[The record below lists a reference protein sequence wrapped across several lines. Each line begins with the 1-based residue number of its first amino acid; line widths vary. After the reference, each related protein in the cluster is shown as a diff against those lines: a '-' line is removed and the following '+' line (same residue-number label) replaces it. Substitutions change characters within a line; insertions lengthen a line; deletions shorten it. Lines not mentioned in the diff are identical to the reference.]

1 MKLYASKPRELE
13 MDDLTGRSGVLTR
26 RSTLLALSATMVPPE
41 LMAQQTKPV
50 IQTRRLNNVMI
61 AVSNLERSTA
71 FYEKLFGSPIRQGDT
86 VVFRIGEGPH
96 FFALTAVR
104 SGAKPDFLSYGMTV
118 ADFDA
123 ERVMRTL
130 TELGAA
136 RAQITRR
143 GDTPEL
149 FVPDPNG
156 IRIQLQHTSYGYGSG
171 ARGDVFPP
179 APTGVARPAFQL
191 KSINHVTLTIANGAR
206 EKEFY
211 QTVFGLPIRAMQ
223 GNVVMLGVGEGTDGI
238 AFDTAANSPNAVSGI
253 NHACFTIE
261 NFDAERVMAMLI
273 DNGLVPIETGIPALV
288 KPLTCRVRWRQR
300 ANNGG
305 GPTSPLGTP
314 ELYFTDPDNIRIQ
327 LQDVSYCGGSGR
339 LGQICP

>member
-1 MKLYASKPRELE
+1 M
-13 MDDLTGRSGVLTR
+13 MDDVAVRRDPGAVTR
-26 RSTLLALSATMVPPE
+26 RSALLALSATMVSPG
-41 LMAQQTKPV
+41 LMAQQARPV
-50 IQTRRLNNVMI
+50 IQTRRLNNVII
-61 AVSNLERSTA
+61 AVANLERSTA
-71 FYEKLFGSPIRQGDT
+71 FYEKLLGPSVRQDDT
-86 VVFRIGEGPH
+86 VVFRVGEGPH
-96 FFALTAVR
+96 FFALRAVK

-123 ERVMRTL
+123 ERTMRTL
-130 TELGAA
+130 ADLGIGG
-136 RAQITRR
+136 AQITRR

-156 IRIQLQHTSYGYGSG
+156 IKIQLQHTTYGYGSG
-171 ARGDVFPP
+171 ARGDTLPP
-179 APTGVARPAFQL
+179 APKAAARSAFQP

-206 EKEFY
+206 EREFY

-223 GNVVMLGVGEGTDGI
+223 GDGVTLAIGEGTDGI
-238 AFDTAANSPNAVSGI
+238 VFNPTTNNPNAISGI

-261 NFDAERVMAMLI
+261 NFDAERVMAILTDI
-273 DNGLVPIETGIPALV
+273 GLEPIETGIPALV

-314 ELYFTDPDNIRIQ
+314 EVYFTDPDNIRHQIQ
-327 LQDVSYCGGSGR
+327 DMSYCGGSGR

>member
-1 MKLYASKPRELE
+1 
-13 MDDLTGRSGVLTR
+13 
-26 RSTLLALSATMVPPE
+26 
-41 LMAQQTKPV
+41 MAQQTRPV

-71 FYEKLFGSPIRQGDT
+71 FYERLLGPSVRQGD
-86 VVFRIGEGPH
+86 VAVFRVGEGPH
-96 FFALTAVR
+96 FFALTTVG
-104 SGAKPDFLSYGMTV
+104 SGAKPDFLSYGMTIV
-118 ADFDA
+118 DFDA
-123 ERVMRTL
+123 ERVTRTL
-130 TELGAA
+130 ADLGIGGA
-136 RAQITRR
+136 RIMRR

-156 IRIQLQHTSYGYGSG
+156 IKIQLQHVTYGYGSG
-171 ARGDVFPP
+171 PKGDVFAP
-179 APTGVARPAFQL
+179 APVAAAKAAFQL
-191 KSINHVTLTIANGAR
+191 RSINHVTLTIANGAR

-223 GNVVMLGVGEGTDGI
+223 GDGVTLAIGEGTDGI
-238 AFDTAANSPNAVSGI
+238 VFNAAADNPNAVSGI

-261 NFDAERVMAMLI
+261 NFDAERAMAILI
-273 DNGLVPIETGIPALV
+273 DNGLEPIESGIPALI

-327 LQDVSYCGGSGR
+327 IQDVSYCGGSGR

>member
-1 MKLYASKPRELE
+1 
-13 MDDLTGRSGVLTR
+13 MDDLTRRRSGAEAMTR
-26 RSTLLALSATMVPPE
+26 RSALLALSATTVAPGV
-41 LMAQQTKPV
+41 MAQQMRPV

-71 FYEKLFGSPIRQGDT
+71 FYERLFGPPVRQGEAI
-86 VVFRIGEGPH
+86 VFRVGEGPH
-96 FFALTAVR
+96 FFALTAVKG
-104 SGAKPDFLSYGMTV
+104 GAKPDFLSYGMTV
-118 ADFDA
+118 ADFDP
-123 ERVMRTL
+123 ERAMRTL
-130 TELGAA
+130 ADLGFGG
-136 RAQITRR
+136 AQITRR

-156 IRIQLQHTSYGYGSG
+156 IKVQLAHTTYGYGSG
-171 ARGDVFPP
+171 ARGDVLPP
-179 APTGVARPAFQL
+179 APTAAAKPAFQL

-206 EKEFY
+206 EKDFY
-211 QTVFGLPIRAMQ
+211 QTAFRLPIRAIQ
-223 GNVVMLGVGEGTDGI
+223 GDGVTLAVGEGTDGVV
-238 AFDTAANSPNAVSGI
+238 FNAATNNPNAVSGI

-261 NFDAERVMAMLI
+261 NFDTERTMAILI
-273 DNGLVPIETGIPALV
+273 EHGLEPIENGIPALI

-314 ELYFTDPDNIRIQ
+314 EVYFTDPDNIRIQ

>member
-1 MKLYASKPRELE
+1 
-13 MDDLTGRSGVLTR
+13 
-26 RSTLLALSATMVPPE
+26 MVPPD

-50 IQTRRLNNVMI
+50 IQRRRLNNVMI
-61 AVSNLERSTA
+61 TVSNLERSTA
-71 FYEKLFGSPIRQGDT
+71 FYEKLFGPPVRQDDA

-179 APTGVARPAFQL
+179 APTAVARPAFQL

-288 KPLTCRVRWRQR
+288 KPLTCRVRWRQQ

-314 ELYFTDPDNIRIQ
+314 ELYFNDPDNIPIQ
-327 LQDVSYCGGSGR
+327 IQDVSYCGGSGR

>member
-1 MKLYASKPRELE
+1 
-13 MDDLTGRSGVLTR
+13 MDDLIERRRIPGAMTR
-26 RSTLLALSATMVPPE
+26 RSALLALSATLASPRVT
-41 LMAQQTKPV
+41 AQQARST

-61 AVSNLERSTA
+61 AVSNLERSAA
-71 FYEKLFGSPIRQGDT
+71 FYEKLFGPPVRQGDAI
-86 VVFRIGEGPH
+86 VFRVGGGPH
-96 FFALTAVR
+96 FFALTAVA

-130 TELGAA
+130 ADLGVGG
-136 RAQITRR
+136 AQIMRR

-156 IRIQLQHTSYGYGSG
+156 IKVQLAHTAYGYGSG
-171 ARGDVFPP
+171 PRGEVFPP
-179 APTGVARPAFQL
+179 APTAVTKPAFQL
-191 KSINHVTLTIANGAR
+191 KSINHVTLTVANGAR

-223 GNVVMLGVGEGTDGI
+223 GSGVTLAIGEGTDGI
-238 AFDTAANSPNAVSGI
+238 VFNAAADNPNAVSGI

-261 NFDAERVMAMLI
+261 NFDVERAMAILI
-273 DNGLVPIETGIPALV
+273 ESGLEPIETGIPALI

-314 ELYFTDPDNIRIQ
+314 EVYFTDPDNIRIQ
-327 LQDVSYCGGSGR
+327 IQDVSYCGGSGR

>member
-1 MKLYASKPRELE
+1 M
-13 MDDLTGRSGVLTR
+13 MDDVAVRRDPGAVTR
-26 RSTLLALSATMVPPE
+26 RSALLALSATMVSPG
-41 LMAQQTKPV
+41 LMAQPARPV
-50 IQTRRLNNVMI
+50 IQTRRLNNVII
-61 AVSNLERSTA
+61 AVANVERSAA
-71 FYEKLFGSPIRQGDT
+71 FYEKLFGPPVRQDDT
-86 VVFRIGEGPH
+86 VVFRVGEGPH
-96 FFALTAVR
+96 FFALRTVK

-123 ERVMRTL
+123 ERTLRTL
-130 TELGAA
+130 TDLGIGS
-136 RAQITRR
+136 AQITRR

-156 IRIQLQHTSYGYGSG
+156 IKIQLQHTTYGYGSG
-171 ARGDVFPP
+171 ARGDTLPP
-179 APTGVARPAFQL
+179 APKAAAKSAFQP

-223 GNVVMLGVGEGTDGI
+223 GDGLTLAIGEGTDGI
-238 AFDTAANSPNAVSGI
+238 VFNPTANNPNAMSGI

-261 NFDAERVMAMLI
+261 NFDAERVMAILTDI
-273 DNGLVPIETGIPALV
+273 GLEPIETGIPALV

-314 ELYFTDPDNIRIQ
+314 EVYFTDPDNIRHQI
-327 LQDVSYCGGSGR
+327 QDVSYCGGSGR

>member
-1 MKLYASKPRELE
+1 
-13 MDDLTGRSGVLTR
+13 MDDLTGRRGPGAMTR
-26 RSTLLALSATMVPPE
+26 RSALLALSATMVSPG
-41 LMAQQTKPV
+41 LMAQQTRPAL
-50 IQTRRLNNVMI
+50 QTRRLNNVMI

-71 FYEKLFGSPIRQGDT
+71 FYEGLFGPPVRQGDT
-86 VVFRIGEGPH
+86 VVFRVGEGPH

-130 TELGAA
+130 ADLGVGG
-136 RAQITRR
+136 AQITRR

-156 IRIQLQHTSYGYGSG
+156 IKVQLAHTSYGYGSG
-171 ARGDVFPP
+171 ARGDMLQP
-179 APTGVARPAFQL
+179 APAAFRKPAFQL
-191 KSINHVTLTIANGAR
+191 KSINHVTLTIANGPR
-206 EKEFY
+206 EKDFY
-211 QTVFGLPIRAMQ
+211 QTAFGLTVRAMQ
-223 GNVVMLGVGEGTDGI
+223 GDGVTLAIGEGTDGI
-238 AFDTAANSPNAVSGI
+238 VFNAAANNPNAVSGI
-253 NHACFTIE
+253 NHVCFTIE
-261 NFDAERVMAMLI
+261 NFDAERAMATLI
-273 DNGLVPIETGIPALV
+273 DHGLEPIENGIPALI

-327 LQDVSYCGGSGR
+327 IQDVSYCGGSGR

>member
-1 MKLYASKPRELE
+1 
-13 MDDLTGRSGVLTR
+13 MDDVAVRRGPGAVTR
-26 RSTLLALSATMVPPE
+26 RSALLALSATMVSPG

-50 IQTRRLNNVMI
+50 FQTRRLNNVI
-61 AVSNLERSTA
+61 FTVSNLERSAA
-71 FYEKLFGSPIRQGDT
+71 FYEKLFGPPVRQDDT
-86 VVFRIGEGPH
+86 AVFRVGEGPH
-96 FFALTAVR
+96 FFALRAVR
-104 SGAKPDFLSYGMTV
+104 GGAKPDYLSYGMTV

-123 ERVMRTL
+123 ERTMRTL
-130 TELGAA
+130 SDLGVGG
-136 RAQITRR
+136 AQITRR

-156 IRIQLQHTSYGYGSG
+156 IKVQLQHTTYGYGAG
-171 ARGDVFPP
+171 ARGDTLPP
-179 APTGVARPAFQL
+179 APKAVARSAFQL
-191 KSINHVTLTIANGAR
+191 ESINHVTLTIANGAR

-223 GNVVMLGVGEGTDGI
+223 GDGVTLAIGEGTDGI
-238 AFDTAANSPNAVSGI
+238 VFNPTANNPSAISGI

-261 NFDAERVMAMLI
+261 NFDAERVMAILTGI
-273 DNGLVPIETGIPALV
+273 GLEPIENGIPALI

-314 ELYFTDPDNIRIQ
+314 EVYFTDPDNIRIQ
-327 LQDVSYCGGSGR
+327 IQDVSYCGGSGR

>member
-1 MKLYASKPRELE
+1 VAVRRDP
-13 MDDLTGRSGVLTR
+13 GAVTR
-26 RSTLLALSATMVPPE
+26 RSALLALSATMVSPG
-41 LMAQQTKPV
+41 LMAQQARPV
-50 IQTRRLNNVMI
+50 IQTRRLNNVII
-61 AVSNLERSTA
+61 AVANLERSTA
-71 FYEKLFGSPIRQGDT
+71 FYEKLLGPSVRQDDT
-86 VVFRIGEGPH
+86 VVFRVGEGPH
-96 FFALTAVR
+96 FFALRAVK

-123 ERVMRTL
+123 ERTMRTL
-130 TELGAA
+130 ADLGIGG
-136 RAQITRR
+136 AQITRR

-156 IRIQLQHTSYGYGSG
+156 IKIQLQHTTYGYGSG
-171 ARGDVFPP
+171 ARGDTLPP
-179 APTGVARPAFQL
+179 APKAAARSAFQP

-206 EKEFY
+206 EREFY

-223 GNVVMLGVGEGTDGI
+223 GDGVTLAIGEGTDGI
-238 AFDTAANSPNAVSGI
+238 VFNPTTNNPNAISGI

-261 NFDAERVMAMLI
+261 NFDAERVMAILTDI
-273 DNGLVPIETGIPALV
+273 GLEPIETGIPALV

-314 ELYFTDPDNIRIQ
+314 EVYFTDPDNIRHQIQ
-327 LQDVSYCGGSGR
+327 DMSYCGGSGR

>member
-1 MKLYASKPRELE
+1 M
-13 MDDLTGRSGVLTR
+13 TR
-26 RSTLLALSATMVPPE
+26 RSALLALSATMVSPG
-41 LMAQQTKPV
+41 LMAQQTRPV
-50 IQTRRLNNVMI
+50 IQPRRLNNVMI
-61 AVSNLERSTA
+61 AVSNLERSTV
-71 FYEKLFGSPIRQGDT
+71 FYENLFGPPVRQGDT

-96 FFALTAVR
+96 FFALTAVK
-104 SGAKPDFLSYGMTV
+104 SGAKPDFVSFGMTV

-130 TELGAA
+130 ADIGVGGAE
-136 RAQITRR
+136 ITRR

-156 IRIQLQHTSYGYGSG
+156 IKVQLQHTTYGHGSG
-171 ARGDVFPP
+171 ARGDIFAS
-179 APTGVARPAFQL
+179 APKAVAKSALEL
-191 KSINHVTLTIANGAR
+191 KSINHVFLTVANGVR

-211 QTVFGLPIRAMQ
+211 QNVFDLPIGAMQ
-223 GNVVMLGVGEGTDGI
+223 GNIVTLAIREGTHEDQFIGFN
-238 AFDTAANSPNAVSGI
+238 AAANTPNAISGI

-261 NFDAERVMAMLI
+261 NFDAERVMGILI
-273 DNGLVPIETGIPALV
+273 DNGLEPIETGIPALV
-288 KPLTCRVRWRQR
+288 RPTCRVRWRQR

-314 ELYFTDPDNIRIQ
+314 ELYFTDPDNILIQ
-327 LQDVSYCGGSGR
+327 IQDVSYCGGSGR

>member
-1 MKLYASKPRELE
+1 
-13 MDDLTGRSGVLTR
+13 MDDLTRRRGPGAMTR
-26 RSTLLALSATMVPPE
+26 RSVLLALSATMVSPG
-41 LMAQQTKPV
+41 LSAQQTRPV

-61 AVSNLERSTA
+61 AVSDLEGSTA
-71 FYEKLFGSPIRQGDT
+71 FYERLFGPPVRQGEA

-104 SGAKPDFLSYGMTV
+104 AGAKPDFLSYGMTV
-118 ADFDA
+118 ADFDP

-130 TELGAA
+130 ADLGIGG
-136 RAQITRR
+136 AQITRR

-156 IRIQLQHTSYGYGSG
+156 IKVQLQDTAYGYGSG
-171 ARGDVFPP
+171 VRGDIFPP
-179 APTGVARPAFQL
+179 APTTAARPAFEL
-191 KSINHVTLTIANGAR
+191 KSINHVTLIVANGPR

-223 GNVVMLGVGEGTDGI
+223 GDVVTLAIGEGTDGV
-238 AFDTAANSPNAVSGI
+238 AFNAATNNPNAIPGI
-253 NHACFTIE
+253 NHVCFTIE
-261 NFDAERVMAMLI
+261 NFDPERVTAILI
-273 DNGLVPIETGIPALV
+273 ANGLDPIEAGIPALI

-314 ELYFTDPDNIRIQ
+314 ELYFTDPDNIPIQ
-327 LQDVSYCGGSGR
+327 IQDVSYCGGSGR

>member
-1 MKLYASKPRELE
+1 M
-13 MDDLTGRSGVLTR
+13 TR
-26 RSTLLALSATMVPPE
+26 RSLLLALSATMVPPG
-41 LMAQQTKPV
+41 LMAQQTRPV

-61 AVSNLERSTA
+61 AVSNLERSAA
-71 FYEKLFGSPIRQGDT
+71 FYEKLFGPPVRQGDT

-96 FFALTAVR
+96 FFALTPVR
-104 SGAKPDFLSYGMTV
+104 GGAKPDFLSYGMTV
-118 ADFDA
+118 ADFDP
-123 ERVMRTL
+123 ERVMRAL
-130 TELGAA
+130 AELGIAGA
-136 RAQITRR
+136 RITRR

-156 IRIQLQHTSYGYGSG
+156 IMVQLAHTSYGHGSG
-171 ARGDVFPP
+171 ARGEVFPSAP
-179 APTGVARPAFQL
+179 AAAARPAFQL
-191 KSINHVTLTIANGAR
+191 KTINHVTLTIANGAR

-211 QTVFGLPIRAMQ
+211 QTVFGLPMRAMQ
-223 GNVVMLGVGEGTDGI
+223 ANIIMLGVGEGTDGI
-238 AFDTAANSPNAVSGI
+238 AFDTAANNPNAVSGI

-314 ELYFTDPDNIRIQ
+314 ELYFTDPDNIPIQ
-327 LQDVSYCGGSGR
+327 IQDVSYCGGSGR